1 MISTPRLQLRPHRP
15 QDLDDSLRLWSDPAV
30 VRYITGGPPLTREE
44 VWSRLLR
51 NLGHWQVYQY
61 GYFVVLHEQ
70 KFVGEVGIA
79 EFKREGL
86 DLQPEAGWVMLPEA
100 QGQGFAREAVQ
111 AMLDWFARPTSCII
125 HPDNQPSL
133 KMAAQL
139 GYLTQGVQHY
149 KGQPTLVHHR
159 P

>member
-1 MISTPRLQLRPHRP
+1 MLATPRLQLRPHLP
-15 QDLDDSLRLWSDPAV
+15 TDLEESYRLWSDPQT
-30 VRYITGGPPLTREE
+30 VRYIGGTPLTREE

-51 NLGHWQVYQY
+51 NLGHWQVYSY
-61 GYFVVLHEQ
+61 GYFVVLHQ
-70 KFVGEVGIA
+70 DKFLGEVGIA

-86 DLQPEAGWVMLPEA
+86 ELQPEAGWVLLPEA

-111 AMLDWFARPTSCII
+111 GMLDWFARPTSCII
-125 HPDNQPSL
+125 HPDHQVSL

-139 GYLTQGVQHY
+139 GYVAQGVQSY
-149 KGQPTLVHHR
+149 KGRPTVVHHR